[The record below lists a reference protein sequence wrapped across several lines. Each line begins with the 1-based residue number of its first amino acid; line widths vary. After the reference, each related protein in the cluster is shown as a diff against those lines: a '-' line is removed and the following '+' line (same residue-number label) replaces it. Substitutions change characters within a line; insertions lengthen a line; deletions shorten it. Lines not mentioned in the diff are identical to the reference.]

1 MAEIPHF
8 KINAENWAIH
18 KTTYLLNQRKL
29 PSQNQTDALWD
40 LAATKIATAT
50 VEALSH
56 VFAITQSPSS
66 IPSLKM
72 KFATIWRI
80 PRSICL
86 IVVVHATIQ
95 LARRSPAIHRRA
107 IVHYISLKGISIL
120 FTFLPIL
127 FLIHQSR
134 VWSYS

>member
-1 MAEIPHF
+1 M
-8 KINAENWAIH
+8 N
-18 KTTYLLNQRKL
+18 KTTHRLKQHKL
-29 PSQNQTDALWD
+29 PRCQKHQNQTDALWD
-40 LAATKIATAT
+40 LAATQIATAN

-66 IPSLKM
+66 TLSLKM

-86 IVVVHATIQ
+86 IVAVHATI
-95 LARRSPAIHRRA
+95 RRVKRSLAIHRRA

-120 FTFLPIL
+120 STFLPISV
-127 FLIHQSR
+127 LIHQSR
-134 VWSYS
+134 EEYSY